1 MKKVLSAVVLVAVIA
16 MVGVGIAR
24 YMGYFSE
31 DSTRNGPVI
40 ISSTPPSAEATTPP
54 TVDQISFE
62 IQTVLTNLSVPW
74 SVVFTADDRLL
85 VTERIGQVRVATLD
99 DQDTWQLQAE
109 PLHTFPEV
117 TSSAEEG
124 LMGMTL
130 DPAYAENQY
139 VYLCYAY
146 PDGAD
151 LYDKVVRM
159 VDSGTGL
166 TNPVVVLDRIPAALF
181 HAGCELAFGPD
192 GKLYVSTGDATDGA
206 IAQDFNSLGGK
217 ILRLNPDGSVPAD
230 NPFENSLVFS
240 LGHRNPQGL
249 DWHPTSQHLYSAEHG
264 PSGFD
269 GPGGGDEINLIE
281 AGNNYGWPEVS
292 HTESAPEFVDPKLVF
307 TPAIAPG
314 SLTFYD
320 STAIEGFSNN
330 IFVALLK
337 GAGILRVVLN
347 PEDPTQVLW
356 YERLPQMDYGRIR
369 EVTMG
374 PDGHLYFTTSNRD
387 GRGDPADADDRL
399 LRIVPTQ

>member
-139 VYLCYAY
+139 VYLCYA
-146 PDGAD
+146 
-151 LYDKVVRM
+151 
-159 VDSGTGL
+159 
-166 TNPVVVLDRIPAALF
+166 
-181 HAGCELAFGPD
+181 
-192 GKLYVSTGDATDGA
+192 
-206 IAQDFNSLGGK
+206 
-217 ILRLNPDGSVPAD
+217 
-230 NPFENSLVFS
+230 
-240 LGHRNPQGL
+240 
-249 DWHPTSQHLYSAEHG
+249 
-264 PSGFD
+264 
-269 GPGGGDEINLIE
+269 
-281 AGNNYGWPEVS
+281 
-292 HTESAPEFVDPKLVF
+292 
-307 TPAIAPG
+307 
-314 SLTFYD
+314 
-320 STAIEGFSNN
+320 
-330 IFVALLK
+330 
-337 GAGILRVVLN
+337 
-347 PEDPTQVLW
+347 
-356 YERLPQMDYGRIR
+356 
-369 EVTMG
+369 
-374 PDGHLYFTTSNRD
+374 
-387 GRGDPADADDRL
+387 
-399 LRIVPTQ
+399 